1 MTRPR
6 SARFARSARLLAL
19 LLLGAATAP
28 AQDAAPV
35 ASTVRL
41 EYRLDRLAGKLVTS
55 TLETEQ
61 VVGQELRGQDG
72 GEVKSWTR
80 VTIEQRFEAPGAEGL
95 ARVVMTTR
103 RVQARLEE
111 AGRSAR
117 YDSQDGGT
125 AGPFA
130 PLADRVGKAV
140 TLEVARTGEVR
151 KVRGVPSSE
160 RGQYQDAFL
169 VLPEKPLDV
178 GDGWDR
184 LDRKPMDPLGTLV
197 YHFRYALGAVEP
209 ERRRVDAT
217 IRARFEPGL
226 PSAQASVEVT
236 DQRGAGSVAFDPDG
250 VVLESD
256 LETRLV
262 LTIKTPSGT
271 QVQRL
276 VTRTKQALVSIEDA
290 PAAPAEEPKR
300 GGRGKR

>member
-1 MTRPR
+1 
-6 SARFARSARLLAL
+6 
-19 LLLGAATAP
+19 
-28 AQDAAPV
+28 
-35 ASTVRL
+35 VRL
-41 EYRLDRLAGKLVTS
+41 EYRLDRLAGKVVTS

-80 VTIEQRFEAPGAEGL
+80 ITLEQRFEAPSDDGA
-95 ARVVMTTR
+95 ARVIMTTR

-111 AGRSAR
+111 AGRTAR

-130 PLADRVGKAV
+130 GLAERIGKSV
-140 TLEVARTGEVR
+140 TLEVARTGEVK

-169 VLPEKPLDV
+169 VLPEKPLDP

-184 LDRKPMDPLGTLV
+184 LDRKPMDPLGTLI
-197 YHFRYALGAVEP
+197 YHFRYGLKDVAAD
-209 ERRRVDAT
+209 RRRVEAT

-236 DQRGAGSVAFDPDG
+236 DQRGAGSIVFDPDG

-262 LTIKTPSGT
+262 LTVKTPTGT

-276 VTRTKQALVSIEDA
+276 ETRTKQALVSVEDA
-290 PAAPAEEPKR
+290 PAPAPEEPKR